1 MKKKGE
7 YNIYAWLAILILIAV
22 GTIVFEIKNAAAY
35 KVEPRAEEVANYK
48 VKDNTNKETVGWL
61 RVQGTNIDF
70 PVLYAPGY
78 DFQYEPGKF
87 TWTEAK
93 FDELNNIVFI
103 SGHNIKNMSKHPLIA
118 DPSHDRFEQLMSFA
132 YYDFAKENQFIQY
145 TFNGVDYLY
154 RIYSVAFYDAVDVD
168 MYNSIEYTRDDL
180 RDHVNS
186 TLRDSLYKYDISV
199 NENDKFLSLNTCTA
213 MFGDED
219 DIRITVNAR
228 LVREDEKIKLAKIEE
243 TAAYKEVEKIMEGG
257 DSDEEA
263 DEV

>member
-1 MKKKGE
+1 MKKKSE
-7 YNIYAWLAILILIAV
+7 YSIYTWLAILILIAA
-22 GTIVFEIKNAAAY
+22 GTIVFEIKNASAY
-35 KVEPRAEEVANYK
+35 QLEPRADEVASYK
-48 VKDNTNKETVGWL
+48 TKDNANKETVGWL

-78 DFQYEPGKF
+78 DFRYEPGKF

-93 FDELNNIVFI
+93 FDNLNNIVFI

-154 RIYSVAFYDAVDVD
+154 RIYSVAFYDASDVD
-168 MYNSIEYTRDDL
+168 MYNSIEYPREDL
-180 RDHVNS
+180 RDFIKS
-186 TLRDSLYKYDISV
+186 TLRESLYEYDTSV
-199 NENDKFLSLNTCTA
+199 NENDKLISLNTCTA
-213 MFGDED
+213 MFGDDE

-228 LVREDEKIKLAKIEE
+228 LVRDGEKIKLANIKE
-243 TAAYKEVEKIMEGG
+243 TAAYKEIEKIMEGG
-257 DSDEEA
+257 GSYEETDEI
-263 DEV
+263 